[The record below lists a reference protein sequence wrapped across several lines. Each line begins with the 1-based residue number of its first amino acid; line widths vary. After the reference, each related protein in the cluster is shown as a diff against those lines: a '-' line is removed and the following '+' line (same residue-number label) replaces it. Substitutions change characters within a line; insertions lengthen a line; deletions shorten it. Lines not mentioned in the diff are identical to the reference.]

1 MKHYF
6 FLAVAAVIMM
16 LSTSCAS
23 QRAITGNVDAIQA
36 KLDARIK
43 AFNLD
48 ENAGGTIKMKRDQ
61 AIQISLTKYGIEGVR
76 VTFTPDSILF
86 VNKLSRTY
94 LRTSFRDADKA
105 MGGEGTLNFRNVQA
119 FFWNDNN
126 ENRTYST
133 LPVAGV
139 VPLELKTNY
148 GRSLRVGQYRIPCKI
163 NLDMEGA
170 NGAIETGEATMK
182 LSKVRAANNWEPN
195 TEISSK
201 YKSLNVVSLIKG
213 LLKK

>member
-6 FLAVAAVIMM
+6 LLAVAAIIMM

-36 KLDARIK
+36 KIDCRIR

-48 ENAGGTIKMKRDQ
+48 ENCGGTIKMKRDQ
-61 AIQISLTKYGIEGVR
+61 AIQLSLTRYGIEGVR
-76 VTFTPDSILF
+76 VTFTPDSILL
-86 VNKLSRTY
+86 VNKLTKTY

-105 MGGEGTLNFRNVQA
+105 MGGEGVLNFYNVQA
-119 FFWNDNN
+119 YFWNDNG

-133 LPVAGV
+133 LPVGGV

-148 GRSLRVGQYRIPCKI
+148 GSSLRVGQYRIPCKI
-163 NLDMEGA
+163 KLDIEGA
-170 NGAIETGEATMK
+170 NGAIETGDATLK
-182 LSKVRAANNWEPN
+182 LSKVRAINNWEPN
-195 TEISSK
+195 TEITSK
-201 YKSLNVVSLIKG
+201 YKSLNIVSVIKG